1 MPRMTPEDRAQHKKD
16 LAKRYRQYAA
26 TLTPEQKEQRKKE
39 ARWRKEDAI
48 RDKEAK
54 VALKAHKAIL
64 SKAKAVLS
72 YMKKTDVLY
81 HHHSTSD
88 SMMSTIVS
96 QLDSLKQTDR
106 NTVSF
111 LNKEYPRH
119 NEYHSYYWN
128 YNSAQSSYMPK
139 AQLGCLWYGPF
150 DTIYDVPLD
159 GTYTFYI
166 YDSGSRGLGSMNHI
180 SAKLTEKKTEV
191 PYVNPGAL
199 IPITA
204 F

>member
-1 MPRMTPEDRAQHKKD
+1 MTPEDRAQHKKH
-16 LAKRYRQYAA
+16 LALRYRQYAA

-54 VALKAHKAIL
+54 VALKAHKDILKKAI
-64 SKAKAVLS
+64 AVLS

-96 QLDSLKQTDR
+96 VLDSLKQTDR
-106 NTVSF
+106 NTINF
-111 LNKEYPRH
+111 LNKQYPRH